1 MNTREYKIGDLIDNK
16 YGLELEI
23 QEIDH
28 DPGESDVIYRTVCT
42 KCGYIFEK
50 TADSLIKQKICTRC
64 LEKHAAVKFDANG
77 TCISINGLGL
87 MEFIID
93 LTETHDL
100 SDPEAIGVLGNAM
113 ANAKQPVKEESTNE
127 N

>member
-1 MNTREYKIGDLIDNK
+1 MNTKEYKIGGLINNLH
-16 YGLELEI
+16 GLELEI

-77 TCISINGLGL
+77 TCISINGMGTGEYL
-87 MEFIID
+87 MNLI
-93 LTETHDL
+93 TSHGL
-100 SDPEAIGVLGNAM
+100 SDREAFDVMKAM
-113 ANAKQPVKEESTNE
+113 ANAKQPDKEEYPHE